1 MKPLR
6 LEPVYKDTIWANHRL
21 SDIRHLSSQS
31 MGIAREVCAYKGS
44 ENIVAS
50 GPYKG
55 EKISQVIAEHHDEL
69 MGEDPNTQ
77 LLRAAYMD
85 SKEDLSI
92 QVHPNAEQAAEIGD
106 YEKTESWY
114 ILEAEPGAKI
124 TAGVSI
130 DDKAVLREAAEN
142 GTLEQYLITHPVKPG
157 DFVLIPANLVHA
169 NGAGMLV
176 IEFGS
181 FGGIT
186 YRLYDYGRPRPLD
199 LDHSFEIMN
208 TKLRTEVTHHPLPAE
223 PTAQLQ
229 NGVDCDKFSVDI
241 LDVKD
246 SAGIG
251 PYDDYYVIVCVAE
264 SCVLKCDEE
273 EYPLAYTESIL
284 IPAHSSRIEVKGS
297 CRLLLG
303 HYKAKG
309 NQPE

>member
-21 SDIRHLSSQS
+21 SDIRGLSSRS
-31 MGIAREVCAYKGS
+31 MGISREVCAYKGS
-44 ENIVAS
+44 ENLVAS

-55 EKISQVIAEHHDEL
+55 QKISQVIAEHHDEL

-92 QVHPNAEQAAEIGD
+92 QVHPNAEQAAAIGD

-114 ILEAEPGAKI
+114 ILEAEPGAEI

-130 DDKAVLREAAEN
+130 DDKAVLKEAAEN
-142 GTLEQYLITHPVKPG
+142 GTLEKYLIRHPVEAG

-199 LDHSFEIMN
+199 LEHSFQVMN
-208 TKLRTEVTHHPLPAE
+208 TQLRTEVTHHPLHTAE
-223 PTAQLQ
+223 QTEMQT
-229 NGVDCDKFSVDI
+229 GIDCSRFHVDI
-241 LDVKD
+241 LDVRD
-246 SAGIG
+246 HAVIG
-251 PYDDYYVIVCVAE
+251 PYSDYYVIVCVKDA
-264 SCVLKCDEE
+264 CVLECDGEK
-273 EYPLAYTESIL
+273 YPLSYTESIL
-284 IPAHSSRIEVKGS
+284 IPANSSSISVEGS

-309 NQPE
+309 NKPE